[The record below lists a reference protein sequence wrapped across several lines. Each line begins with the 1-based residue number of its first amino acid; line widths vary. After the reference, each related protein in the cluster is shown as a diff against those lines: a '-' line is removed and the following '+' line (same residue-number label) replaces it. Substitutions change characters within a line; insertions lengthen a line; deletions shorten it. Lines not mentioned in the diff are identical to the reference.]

1 MVTLVHVSLLVCLL
15 HCIIES
21 GALSVIP
28 SIITT
33 GKLSQSSFVNRQPRN
48 LITSAR
54 CAKAIGRRRST
65 SVTRHDISM
74 LRNFDLPETLIFYG
88 KDTLLSLEA
97 ETNTVTFKPGV
108 ERLIQEASENDIPTI
123 VLSEHST
130 MDEISKQIQSL
141 NSSILEKVT
150 ERDLFHIRSSLEE
163 YIVESDASLSEEEAN
178 QYLPD
183 RYVGKGIGHAPC
195 PAALYDALNT
205 IMIEPK
211 GFGGSSGFGVKNWE
225 AKRIPLPQHC
235 VVFVSSQ
242 SDLGDAAMDG
252 SGSISRDRCMAARLC
267 GMRTIYIEEEG
278 QTCTA
283 EDLADGIVSS
293 IGTEQDWE
301 IITIDDISTPG
312 SYWLNMMTP
321 KDADGYRINTE
332 DCIKEVMENRQENKL
347 DNNKVCEDGD
357 TFSENNI
364 DALNEPSEEELAR
377 MLADIDGL

>member
-1 MVTLVHVSLLVCLL
+1 MTTFAQITLIICLVCN
-15 HCIIES
+15 ISES
-21 GALSVIP
+21 RVLAITP
-28 SIITT
+28 SSIMT
-33 GKLSQSSFVNRQPRN
+33 GKLLQSSFVQHRQPRN
-48 LITSAR
+48 LNTSAR
-54 CAKAIGRRRST
+54 CAKATGRRRRS
-65 SVTRHDISM
+65 SVTRNDLSM
-74 LRNFDLPETLIFYG
+74 LRNFDLPETVMFYG
-88 KDTLLSLEA
+88 KDTFLSLEA

-123 VLSEHST
+123 VLSEHFT
-130 MDEISKQIQSL
+130 MDEISQQITSI
-141 NSSILEKVT
+141 NSSMLEKVT

-183 RYVGKGIGHAPC
+183 RYVGRGIGHAPC

-242 SDLGDAAMDG
+242 SDLGDAAVDG

-278 QTCTA
+278 QTCKA

-301 IITIDDISTPG
+301 MITIDDISTPG

-321 KDADGYRINTE
+321 KDADGYRVNTE
-332 DCIKEVMENRQENKL
+332 DCIKEIMENRQENKL
-347 DNNKVCEDGD
+347 DNIKVCEDG
-357 TFSENNI
+357 NNI
-364 DALNEPSEEELAR
+364 DSLNEPSEEELAR